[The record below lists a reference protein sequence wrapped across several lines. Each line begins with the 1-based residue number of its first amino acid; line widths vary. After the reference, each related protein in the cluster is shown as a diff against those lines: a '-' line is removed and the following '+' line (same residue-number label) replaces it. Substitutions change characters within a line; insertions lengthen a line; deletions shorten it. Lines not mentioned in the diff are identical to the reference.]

1 MANELTLYSS
11 VFIMNTPIKPAEFL
25 VEKLFTQGLYILAGA
40 PKVGKS
46 WLVLDLCLSV
56 AKGEK
61 FLGHDTKCGGVV
73 YLSLED
79 SLLRLQNRLYEL
91 TEEPSDNLSFA
102 LTSGVLG
109 DELEKQIENCK
120 KKDSNLKLVVI
131 DTLQKVRSCTES
143 TYGSDYKELS
153 SLKAVADRLGITIL
167 IVHHTRKCYDKDPF
181 NTISGT
187 TGISG
192 SADGCFVLVEKKR
205 GSREAVLYG
214 VGRDIENLEIEVVFE
229 NNRWR
234 TSEEA
239 EDTKQ
244 DIFSFA
250 VHDFMVKQKS
260 FRGRATD
267 LCEQIKEY
275 FQEEL
280 FPNRITRDLLQHSF
294 ELTKYGVSVMAT
306 RSNGQRLLHL
316 DYTPDSDSS
325 DGRIL
330 VPPPIKV
337 TDPTDPVTATNP
349 LTEPQNDSDGRNE
362 NPENAESTDP
372 VAEVTDPVSGDN
384 FIRRVADMMYNRLRE
399 QGISVAPFREE

>member
-25 VEKLFTQGLYILAGA
+25 VEKLFTRGLYILAGA

-131 DTLQKVRSCTES
+131 DTLQKVRSGTES

-181 NTISGT
+181 NTICYRR
-187 TGISG
+187 
-192 SADGCFVLVEKKR
+192 CF
-205 GSREAVLYG
+205 SCY
-214 VGRDIENLEIEVVFE
+214 
-229 NNRWR
+229 
-234 TSEEA
+234 
-239 EDTKQ
+239 
-244 DIFSFA
+244 
-250 VHDFMVKQKS
+250 
-260 FRGRATD
+260 
-267 LCEQIKEY
+267 
-275 FQEEL
+275 
-280 FPNRITRDLLQHSF
+280 
-294 ELTKYGVSVMAT
+294 
-306 RSNGQRLLHL
+306 
-316 DYTPDSDSS
+316 
-325 DGRIL
+325 
-330 VPPPIKV
+330 
-337 TDPTDPVTATNP
+337 
-349 LTEPQNDSDGRNE
+349 
-362 NPENAESTDP
+362 
-372 VAEVTDPVSGDN
+372 
-384 FIRRVADMMYNRLRE
+384 
-399 QGISVAPFREE
+399 